1 MFGFETTWRNV
12 NETSKYTFISNVF
25 PRWGE
30 YHDQLTISPQIIRSL
45 RVSTRVTWS
54 EYTLSRSCLQSSALI
69 WLNLTP
75 LCSFRL
81 SNILLSTTF
90 DLYMYM

>member
-12 NETSKYTFISNVF
+12 NETSKYTFIANVF
-25 PRWGE
+25 PRRGE
-30 YHDQLTISPQIIRSL
+30 YHDQLTISPQIIR
-45 RVSTRVTWS
+45 RRASTRVTRS